1 MGLLNLEKLYLN
13 FFIFFLIFPL
23 DILLEIRKK
32 LQNFHFLIRFCCGY
46 YTLFKK
52 NLHLGLESR

>member
-1 MGLLNLEKLYLN
+1 MGLLNLEKLYSN
-13 FFIFFLIFPL
+13 IFLIFPL

-46 YTLFKK
+46 YNLFLK